1 MTSNRAWALVAI
13 LLAALVLLWLL
24 KVAVKLLFIGV
35 IVVAAIAAWQA
46 VRGKI
51 GGPGAR

>member
-1 MTSNRAWALVAI
+1 MTSGRAWALVAV
-13 LLAALVLLWLL
+13 LLGVLVLLWLL

-35 IVVAAIAAWQA
+35 IVVAGIAAFQA

-51 GGPGAR
+51 GGPRA